1 MQNYNPNMAD
11 RTLKMN
17 EFLVREMNL
26 HKIIKEQEYTI
37 QKFNKKIADYESQ
50 EKEIINVRVQMKE
63 TIQQMQLLEQK
74 NQETKKNYEEQIL
87 QLQQSLELMKQNYEN
102 EIQYRDSS
110 INLLEKQIKQ
120 INIDFDRLLV
130 EKDEEIKLIKQ
141 ASGVK
146 HDQNFEQ
153 SLDNYT
159 SEEEYIIQV
168 QKINEFIND
177 MQENLMAQIVHYRR
191 ELEMSQK
198 DKLNF
203 QDIHADEK
211 RFLEEKAE
219 KYLLINHNLEQDMN
233 LKLNQFQ
240 QELKKLVKE
249 LQLKNTQLLKAN
261 EEKDNKALKLLD
273 TQIEGEKIWM
283 KEKAELI
290 AQIQIQQESFDTKL
304 NYYEKQINLL
314 SEEKVIEIEKYIRE
328 NEILKS
334 EKELLV
340 QNMEDLKKIYNS
352 KEKKLNI
359 EIERLNIAQH
369 KLIDLGQTREDLMQ
383 KEIQV
388 LQTSVLELQNAYD
401 QRNKLIT
408 LEDKK
413 KDGGNVNWE
422 QMIKNRL
429 VNFDKLNVQM
439 RNALN
444 EKKAG
449 EVLREGRQL
458 ITKLT
463 DKLSALDGFKTQQF
477 EKKASDKR
485 LNIANLERALD
496 KFMMITDEFGN
507 KIDQILDRAK
517 DQNIAVNQQEQNKEE
532 SFLNSTMRKDI
543 GVSENQNPIEQNIN
557 SSKNALNL
565 AFKAV
570 QAEIESTK
578 YDEIITKK
586 DAEINLAKKNLI
598 VYKETIEK
606 LEAKLNE
613 KIEDFKQKKKIKNM
627 NEDEMEEEH
636 LIAKLSS
643 EKIEL
648 EKENAIYKKEL
659 YELKSEKEIY
669 TQMKDKYESL
679 FIKEIQ
685 RIEEN
690 YNVKFTEFKKMI
702 QNAEFQNQKQATPNQ
717 KNNSLAQSKYISN
730 QSTIKSFAIK
740 GINGGGANKS
750 IMMNNNP
757 NISFTSNGFA
767 DKNKET
773 EKMLRLVLNEAESIK
788 AQLKEIEKVYLESE
802 RFNNLMEEIKLL
814 EGRCQELQEILEK
827 EIVFIKEQLEQN
839 AYMASVPSKKFD
851 EGFDVFKKHC
861 EQLIELKEQIEKN
874 EQQREKFFQKIQ
886 EHFDFTQNQQKNV
899 IKEGTAEEEK
909 NMLKTEILSLT
920 QLIQI
925 ERENHKSELEVQLNN
940 MNKTLKLM
948 EKKVESSKQE
958 LENLKQVNLESQK
971 NHESFAFVTQKEIKQ
986 LKSEI
991 ANLSKLINETH
1002 VKRIEEKKKFLQ
1014 QITAMEKEAM
1024 NKEEDT
1030 RKMIEQK
1037 IQKFDDLIET
1047 KEKILQQKYNQQRH
1061 EEKILE
1067 KIKTKY
1073 QAQYKNILEE
1083 MQKKNQM
1090 LQDQIDEI
1098 NEIQEDKSK
1107 RFNLIINDLRIN
1119 IENLHS
1125 EKARLIESINYNN
1138 QLIEQKEKQI
1148 QLTTQKYQNLTTS
1161 ILNHSSYNQQVF

>member
-1 MQNYNPNMAD
+1 MAE

-74 NQETKKNYEEQIL
+74 SQEMKKNYEEQIL
-87 QLQQSLELMKQNYEN
+87 QLQQSMELMKQNYEN
-102 EIQYRDSS
+102 EIQYRDSN

-120 INIDFDRLLV
+120 INIDFDKLLA
-130 EKDEEIKLIKQ
+130 EKDDEIKLIKQ
-141 ASGVK
+141 ASGVR
-146 HDQNFEQ
+146 HDQNYEQ

-159 SEEEYIIQV
+159 TEEEYIIQV

-249 LQLKNTQLLKAN
+249 LQLKNSQLLKAN

-304 NYYEKQINLL
+304 NYYEKQINLI

-334 EKELLV
+334 EKDLLV
-340 QNMEDLKKIYNS
+340 QNLEDLKKIYNS

-359 EIERLNIAQH
+359 EIERLNVAQH

-388 LQTSVLELQNAYD
+388 LQNSVLELQNAYD

-429 VNFDKLNVQM
+429 VSFDKLNVQM

-463 DKLSALDGFKTQQF
+463 DKLQTLDGFKTQQF

-517 DQNIAVNQQEQNKEE
+517 EQNLAVNQQDQNKEE

-543 GVSENQNPIEQNIN
+543 GFSENQNPIEQNIN
-557 SSKNALNL
+557 SSKNALNQ

-613 KIEDFKQKKKIKNM
+613 KIEEFKQKKKIKNM

-636 LIAKLSS
+636 LIAKLSA

-690 YNVKFTEFKKMI
+690 YNVKFTEFKKLI

-757 NISFTSNGFA
+757 NISFTSNGLVP

-851 EGFDVFKKHC
+851 EGFDTFKKHC

-874 EQQREKFFQKIQ
+874 EQQREKFFLKIQ

-909 NMLKTEILSLT
+909 NMLKSEILSLT
-920 QLIQI
+920 QLMQI
-925 ERENHKSELEVQLNN
+925 ERENHKQELEVQLNN

-971 NHESFAFVTQKEIKQ
+971 NHESFANVTQKEIKQ

-1037 IQKFDDLIET
+1037 IQRFDDLIET

-1083 MQKKNQM
+1083 IQKKNQL

-1148 QLTTQKYQNLTTS
+1148 QLTTQKYQNLSLS
-1161 ILNHSSYNQQVF
+1161 ILNHSQYNQQVF

>member
-1 MQNYNPNMAD
+1 MAD

-37 QKFNKKIADYESQ
+37 QKFNKKIADYEIQ

-74 NQETKKNYEEQIL
+74 NQEMKKNYEEQIL
-87 QLQQSLELMKQNYEN
+87 QLQQNMEQIKQNYEN
-102 EIQYRDSS
+102 EIQYRDSN

-120 INIDFDRLLV
+120 INIDFDKLLA

-203 QDIHADEK
+203 QDIHSDEK

-249 LQLKNTQLLKAN
+249 LQLKNSQLLKAN

-304 NYYEKQINLL
+304 NYYEKQINLI

-334 EKELLV
+334 EKELVV

-359 EIERLNIAQH
+359 EIERLSIAQH

-408 LEDKK
+408 MEDKK

-517 DQNIAVNQQEQNKEE
+517 EQNIAVNQQDQNKEE

-543 GVSENQNPIEQNIN
+543 GVSENHNPIEQNIN

-570 QAEIESTK
+570 QVEIESTK

-613 KIEDFKQKKKIKNM
+613 KIEEFKQKKKIKNM

-636 LIAKLSS
+636 LIAKLSA

-690 YNVKFTEFKKMI
+690 YNIKFTEFKKMI

-717 KNNSLAQSKYISN
+717 KNNSLSQSKYISN

-740 GINGGGANKS
+740 GINGGGGGANKS

-757 NISFTSNGFA
+757 NISFTSNGLP
-767 DKNKET
+767 DKSKET

-802 RFNNLMEEIKLL
+802 RFNSLMEEIKLL
-814 EGRCQELQEILEK
+814 EGRCQDLSEILEK

-851 EGFDVFKKHC
+851 EGFDIFKKHC

-874 EQQREKFFQKIQ
+874 EQQREKFFSKIQ
-886 EHFDFTQNQQKNV
+886 EHFYFTQNQQKNV

-920 QLIQI
+920 QLMQL

-958 LENLKQVNLESQK
+958 LENLKQVSIESQT
-971 NHESFAFVTQKEIKQ
+971 NHESFASVTQKEIKQ

-1014 QITAMEKEAM
+1014 QITAMEKEAT

-1083 MQKKNQM
+1083 MQKKNQL

-1148 QLTTQKYQNLTTS
+1148 QLTTQKYQNLSLS
-1161 ILNHSSYNQQVF
+1161 ILSHSQYHQQDF